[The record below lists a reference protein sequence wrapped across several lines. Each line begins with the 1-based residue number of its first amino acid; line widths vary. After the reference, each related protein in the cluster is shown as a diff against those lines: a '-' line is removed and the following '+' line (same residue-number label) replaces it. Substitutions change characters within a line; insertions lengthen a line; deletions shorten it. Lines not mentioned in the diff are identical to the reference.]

1 MASSTAPTGDVT
13 RILRELETG
22 DRSGFDDLLARVY
35 EELRTL
41 ARAQLR
47 AERADHTLAPTD
59 LVHEAYL
66 RLVNHQQMNWVNRA
80 HFFGAAAQ
88 AMRRVLIDYA
98 RAKSAQKRRGEH
110 VTLSGLRAG
119 EQPHTMPLDAVL
131 AIEHALQQLEDTNER
146 LVRVVEARFFV
157 GLTIRETAEAL
168 GISHATVSEDWRL
181 ARAWLKRALSPDT
194 PT

>member
-22 DRSGFDDLLARVY
+22 DRSGFEDLLARVY

-66 RLVNHQQMNWVNRA
+66 RLVNH
-80 HFFGAAAQ
+80 
-88 AMRRVLIDYA
+88 
-98 RAKSAQKRRGEH
+98 
-110 VTLSGLRAG
+110 
-119 EQPHTMPLDAVL
+119 
-131 AIEHALQQLEDTNER
+131 
-146 LVRVVEARFFV
+146 
-157 GLTIRETAEAL
+157 
-168 GISHATVSEDWRL
+168 
-181 ARAWLKRALSPDT
+181 
-194 PT
+194 